1 MVRQR
6 PVAWITCAALYL
18 GLALGCTPGPK
29 PKNAAIQVLV
39 NADAQAMKPRHV
51 AEMSENAAENSP
63 QTRDIAQQTDKPRQG
78 SGVQG
83 NAEPE
88 ASEAIVKPVENAE
101 SAPDKKT
108 LAAPKCTKQG
118 EALKVYAVGSSTMA
132 GLAFVMRKP
141 LKKRGVDFESG
152 AKPSSG
158 LSRPDF
164 FDWPAEIPKVVKRVD
179 PDVFVV
185 SMGTNDNQAVRLAD
199 RSWIRPN
206 EPQWEEVYRGRV
218 RAMLKGM
225 SEGRSRR
232 IIWIGPNS
240 VHGRKKG
247 SRRYRINEMMRD
259 EVMRFEG
266 DAHYIDLYRLITH
279 EKSGR
284 VRRLIQRKSDG
295 RYFKARA
302 KDGVHL
308 SLPAL
313 RFMLAE
319 QVYEVLEPC
328 LSAASLKRR
337 HAIPSNRTPRRPID
351 SVKPQTFAK
360 R

>member
-1 MVRQR
+1 MVGQN
-6 PVAWITCAALYL
+6 PAAWRCYALICM
-18 GLALGCTPGPK
+18 GLALGCQQAEETRSEPTQVRV
-29 PKNAAIQVLV
+29 AADTITSQTQVTQDAENVLKATTEPAADIQG
-39 NADAQAMKPRHV
+39 ADGKIHAGAGEGEASDVKATEPIK
-51 AEMSENAAENSP
+51 EAAE
-63 QTRDIAQQTDKPRQG
+63 D
-78 SGVQG
+78 
-83 NAEPE
+83 
-88 ASEAIVKPVENAE
+88 
-101 SAPDKKT
+101 SAPARDEEPPK
-108 LAAPKCTKQG
+108 APKCTKQG
-118 EALKVYAVGSSTMA
+118 KALKVYAVGSSTMA

-141 LKKRGVDFESG
+141 LTKRGVDFQSG

-164 FDWPAEIPKVVKRVD
+164 FDWPAEIPKIVKRVD

-199 RSWIRPN
+199 RSWVRPN
-206 EPQWEEVYRGRV
+206 KPKWEEVYRSRV
-218 RAMLKGM
+218 RAMLEGM
-225 SEGRSRR
+225 NEGRQRR

-259 EVMRFEG
+259 EVTRFAG
-266 DAHYIDLYRLITH
+266 DTHYIDLYRLITH

-313 RFMLAE
+313 RFLLAE
-319 QVYEVLEPC
+319 EVYQALEPC
-328 LSAASLKRR
+328 FSEAGLKRR
-337 HAIPSNRTPRRPID
+337 LAHPTLRTPRRSID
-351 SVKPQTFAK
+351 LPASQVYAK

>member
-1 MVRQR
+1 
-6 PVAWITCAALYL
+6 
-18 GLALGCTPGPK
+18 
-29 PKNAAIQVLV
+29 
-39 NADAQAMKPRHV
+39 
-51 AEMSENAAENSP
+51 
-63 QTRDIAQQTDKPRQG
+63 
-78 SGVQG
+78 
-83 NAEPE
+83 
-88 ASEAIVKPVENAE
+88 
-101 SAPDKKT
+101 
-108 LAAPKCTKQG
+108 
-118 EALKVYAVGSSTMA
+118 MA

-141 LKKRGVDFESG
+141 LKKQGVEFKSG

-164 FDWPAEIPKVVKRVD
+164 YDWPAEIPKVVKRFN

-185 SMGTNDNQAVRLAD
+185 SMGTNDNQAVRLSD
-199 RSWIRPN
+199 RSWVRPN
-206 EPQWEEVYRGRV
+206 QPEWEEVYRSRI
-218 RAMLKGM
+218 RTMLRGM
-225 SEGRSRR
+225 NEGRSRR

-259 EVMRFEG
+259 EVAKFDG

-279 EKSGR
+279 DSGR

-313 RFMLAE
+313 RFFLAE
-319 QVYEVLEPC
+319 KVYEVLEPC
-328 LSAASLKRR
+328 LSMLRFKRR
-337 HAIPSNRTPRRPID
+337 LALVGKRSPRLSIAAQD
-351 SVKPQTFAK
+351 SALSAQP
-360 R
+360 